1 MRINLINICVCDIIY
16 VSAGREMQLGLPA
29 LVLYQPLHWVEQ
41 MQKNTDTAENQTRVS
56 NLKQS

>member
-1 MRINLINICVCDIIY
+1 MFYLIKYCICDIIF

-41 MQKNTDTAENQTRVS
+41 MQKTTDTAKIRLTFTLER
-56 NLKQS
+56 